1 MRTRGQCKI
10 SSCCFCVCCYF
21 RRVGGGG
28 VEQKVFVGPTEI
40 VSFVFLVVFK
50 DGGFRVNPGF
60 RLFVSDVNQG
70 NEDAG

>member
-1 MRTRGQCKI
+1 MQDFI
-10 SSCCFCVCCYF
+10 LFFLYLLLLSC
-21 RRVGGGG
+21 VGGGG

-60 RLFVSDVNQG
+60 HLFLSDVNQG

>member
-1 MRTRGQCKI
+1 M
-10 SSCCFCVCCYF
+10 
-21 RRVGGGG
+21 
-28 VEQKVFVGPTEI
+28 EQKVFVGPTEI